1 MWWKLT
7 GLFLITAVL
16 VFSVIPI
23 RTQAIMYDPL
33 REPPPT
39 RDFSISGTIANM
51 YLTPATPI
59 LVGVIVAASAFAALK
74 IIRGDW

>member
-7 GLFLITAVL
+7 GLFLATAVL

-33 REPPPT
+33 RELPPT
-39 RDFSISGTIANM
+39 RGFSISAMVANM
-51 YLTPATPI
+51 YLTPVTGI
-59 LVGVIVAASAFAALK
+59 LIAVILAASAFVALK
-74 IIRGDW
+74 ITRGDW